1 MKESSDYTGDTDY
14 IKVVETLHN
23 IGKTVVIAH
32 FKHQNVSRY
41 DDICDANIILYDNI
55 LDKAVNKK
63 FKETHSNKDL

>member
-1 MKESSDYTGDTDY
+1 M
-14 IKVVETLHN
+14 ETLHN

-41 DDICDANIILYDNI
+41 DDICDANIVLYDSI

-63 FKETHSNKDL
+63 FKEK